1 MYVYDRVV
9 FCLTP
14 GERGKTE
21 EKCNSFLKF
30 MEMTGHLK
38 VCCIARNSI
47 PDTSGAGETLWK
59 EKNLSPGLLAI
70 NEGFEKRP

>member
-1 MYVYDRVV
+1 
-9 FCLTP
+9 
-14 GERGKTE
+14 
-21 EKCNSFLKF
+21 

-47 PDTSGAGETLWK
+47 PDTTGAGETLWK